1 MDASRRTVRPRLDL
15 FDCGRCP
22 ERTWYQRAQPDGY
35 ANRLSP
41 AIAFARRHSL
51 LAKQDQRINDRAPR
65 VEVSTLGDEILDFY
79 QPDEDLRVEDIVPDI
94 EVPTPEQ
101 IAETRELQRLLRTLL
116 GQMPEEWRR
125 ALVLHDILGR
135 SETDVAKIIGKQQSD
150 VGRILE
156 RARESLRQNLTEY
169 GYGVKRA
176 A

>member
-1 MDASRRTVRPRLDL
+1 M
-15 FDCGRCP
+15 
-22 ERTWYQRAQPDGY
+22 
-35 ANRLSP
+35 
-41 AIAFARRHSL
+41 
-51 LAKQDQRINDRAPR
+51 
-65 VEVSTLGDEILDFY
+65 
-79 QPDEDLRVEDIVPDI
+79 PDI